1 MSKQDRK
8 ETSTST
14 TSSTTKDNVDQAVQ
28 INSEIFNGPV
38 EENTQSLNQAFDESR
53 KNIERNINEA
63 KSQIPLYTKS
73 ITEVQEQAVQ
83 ATQVIAENYLDYQKQ
98 TIDSFQT
105 IVTPYFENANN
116 QLWNNQLWNNQDIFR
131 KYPEIYSRIANNCAE
146 NTVAIT
152 RVINNIAISNVEI
165 AKTVIN
171 NTKEQ
176 SKQFAEIGKR
186 NARVYES
193 LERDTRNSLK

>member
-1 MSKQDRK
+1 MSKQDKK

-14 TSSTTKDNVDQAVQ
+14 TGSITKDNLDQAVQ
-28 INSEIFNGPV
+28 NNNEIFNRAV
-38 EENTQSLNQAFDESR
+38 EETTQSLNQVFDES
-53 KNIERNINEA
+53 KKSIERNIDEA
-63 KSQIPLYTKS
+63 KNQIPVYTKT
-73 ITEVQEQAVQ
+73 INEVQEQAVQ
-83 ATQVIAENYLDYQKQ
+83 ATRDIAQNYLEYQKQ
-98 TIDSFQT
+98 IMASYQS

-116 QLWNNQLWNNQDIFR
+116 QLWNNQDIFR
-131 KYPEIYSRIANNCAE
+131 RYPEVYSKIANNYAE

-152 RVINNIAISNVEI
+152 RVMNNIAFANVEI
-165 AKTVIN
+165 VKTVIN

-193 LERDTRNSLK
+193 FERDNRNSL

>member
-1 MSKQDRK
+1 MSKQQDKK

-14 TSSTTKDNVDQAVQ
+14 TGSTTRDNIDQSIQ
-28 INSEIFNGPV
+28 INTEIFNRAV
-38 EENTQSLNQAFDESR
+38 EENTRSLNQAFDESR
-53 KNIERNINEA
+53 KSIERNIAEA
-63 KSQIPLYTKS
+63 RNQIPQYTKS
-73 ITEVQEQAVQ
+73 INEVQEQAVQ
-83 ATQVIAENYLDYQKQ
+83 ATRDIAENYLDYQKQ
-98 TIDSFQT
+98 TVDSFQS

-116 QLWNNQLWNNQDIFR
+116 QLWNNQDIFR
-131 KYPEIYSRIANNCAE
+131 RYPEVYSKMANNCAE

-152 RVINNIAISNVEI
+152 RVMNNIAYSNVEI

-193 LERDTRNSLK
+193 IERENRNTL

>member
-1 MSKQDRK
+1 MSKQDKK

-14 TSSTTKDNVDQAVQ
+14 TSSTTKDNIDQAVQ
-28 INSEIFNGPV
+28 INTEIFNRAV
-38 EENTQSLNQAFDESR
+38 EENTQSLNQVFDES
-53 KNIERNINEA
+53 KKSIERNITEA
-63 KSQIPLYTKS
+63 KNQIPLYTKS
-73 ITEVQEQAVQ
+73 INEVQEQAVQ
-83 ATQVIAENYLDYQKQ
+83 ATRDIAENYLDYQKQ
-98 TIDSFQT
+98 TIDSFQS

-116 QLWNNQLWNNQDIFR
+116 QLWNNQDIFR
-131 KYPEIYSRIANNCAE
+131 RYPEIYSKIANNCAE

-152 RVINNIAISNVEI
+152 RVMNNIAYSNVEI

-193 LERDTRNSLK
+193 FERDNRNSL

>member
-1 MSKQDRK
+1 MSKQDKK

-14 TSSTTKDNVDQAVQ
+14 TGSTTKDNLDQVVQ
-28 INSEIFNGPV
+28 NNNEIFNRAV
-38 EENTQSLNQAFDESR
+38 EETTQSLNQVFDES
-53 KNIERNINEA
+53 KKSIERNIDEA
-63 KSQIPLYTKS
+63 KNQIPVYTKT
-73 ITEVQEQAVQ
+73 INEVQEQAVQ
-83 ATQVIAENYLDYQKQ
+83 ATRDIAQNYLEYQKQ
-98 TIDSFQT
+98 IMESYQS

-116 QLWNNQLWNNQDIFR
+116 QLWNNQDILR
-131 KYPEIYSRIANNCAE
+131 RYPEVYSKIANNYAE

-152 RVINNIAISNVEI
+152 RVMNNIAFSNVEI
-165 AKTVIN
+165 VKTVIN

-193 LERDTRNSLK
+193 FERDNRNSL